1 MPNKV
6 DHCKQFL
13 PFDALTGFK
22 EAIELINNNIDLI
35 NKKDLDFDYLDILNN
50 KVSNIKKNDL
60 IMIKYYLNNEYIEV
74 IDHYK
79 KIDNINKII
88 ILNNNKINLEDILDI
103 EIIK

>member
-1 MPNKV
+1 
-6 DHCKQFL
+6 
-13 PFDALTGFK
+13 
-22 EAIELINNNIDLI
+22 
-35 NKKDLDFDYLDILNN
+35 
-50 KVSNIKKNDL
+50 
-60 IMIKYYLNNEYIEV
+60 MIKYYLNNEYIEV

>member
-22 EAIELINNNIDLI
+22 EAIETINNNIDII
-35 NKKDLDFDYLDILNN
+35 NKKELDFDYLDILNN

-60 IMIKYYLNNEYIEV
+60 YIQDLGSTNGTYINGKRIRKNESV
-74 IDHYK
+74 
-79 KIDNINKII
+79 KIDESSEIKFGKVNISVV
-88 ILNNNKINLEDILDI
+88 
-103 EIIK
+103 